1 MNWVGIQTNTT
12 AGGPLAP
19 GFGHGQCL
27 RVRLTAAAVSDSE
40 TLSDSGPGSV
50 VSDAQ
55 TQPGRLL
62 KLAASLA
69 ESRARDN
76 KPTTAGQS
84 RRERTEA
91 AHCSLT
97 ELQVGSSHGPCGG
110 HGHGPAPTRTATPWQ
125 SESPDDSDHDDR

>member
-62 KLAASLA
+62 KLAASDSAWQTL
-69 ESRARDN
+69 EV
-76 KPTTAGQS
+76 G
-84 RRERTEA
+84 
-91 AHCSLT
+91 SLT
-97 ELQVGSSHGPCGG
+97 G
-110 HGHGPAPTRTATPWQ
+110 WQ
-125 SESPDDSDHDDR
+125 SPGPGTTNLPLLGSHAGNVLRQLTVQSP